1 MNGPPIVALSGG
13 PKDGA
18 VPAGDRTCF
27 RKYRRHDG
35 QVSTTTGPARVDCDN
50 LLGQL
55 GPSRGWSGGP
65 KSLPRTSERQMPA
78 FLVWLSRLLPTNPIC
93 MRLVQGGSR
102 RTRHLLI
109 RGAYLGLL
117 MVLLF
122 FALLGQEGSM
132 KELAQRSASASTLA
146 AFAQVGLICILTPIF
161 MAGAIAQE
169 SSPRT
174 WEILLTTPLNA
185 LQIVLGSLFGRL
197 FFVFGLLLA
206 ALPLF
211 VTTQAFGGVP
221 GEAIIASTWVAAASA
236 MVMGSVAIALSV
248 IGGAGKRSVFAFY
261 AAVLVY
267 LFATWAG
274 DQLLRQPVAVGSDAS
289 FTTFFTPLNPFLVL
303 ESVLMTNTY
312 QPHEMAGTGSGI
324 FAAIWFGRPVSAY
337 GWLCT
342 LVTMSLVGACTFSVR
357 RIGGRAV
364 RLPIWRR
371 LFGKAN
377 ARSERAARKVGT
389 NPIAWRERHL
399 RSGSAMAILGRWA
412 FFVVGLAAGAL
423 LLILHRTQ
431 HLDAAQLRLGLG
443 ALLGA
448 ETLVVL
454 FTAINLSAT
463 AVSREREDGTLDLV
477 LTTPIQPGPYLS
489 GKLLGLFEFMLP
501 MILVPPITLAMASL
515 YVLASGFGVPG
526 GVMVV
531 ELAGTTRVEVPMIL
545 PEGAL
550 TFGAVFVA
558 FTAFCIMVG
567 LQWSIRSK
575 GTIGSTVAAVCV
587 TLAVAGV
594 LGLCGSAAGGSIP
607 VVGAVLVAL
616 SPVNLLVAVIA
627 PGSAI
632 AGSLEDPSA
641 ARMAL
646 LVGSGI
652 AVAVAIAVVIGM
664 HTTMKR
670 SFMFTVRKLAGTN

>member
-1 MNGPPIVALSGG
+1 
-13 PKDGA
+13 
-18 VPAGDRTCF
+18 
-27 RKYRRHDG
+27 
-35 QVSTTTGPARVDCDN
+35 
-50 LLGQL
+50 
-55 GPSRGWSGGP
+55 
-65 KSLPRTSERQMPA
+65 MPA
-78 FLVWLSRLLPTNPIC
+78 ILVWLSRLLPTNPIC
-93 MRLVQGGSR
+93 QRLIQGGSR

-109 RGAYLGLL
+109 RGGYLGFL

-132 KELAQRSASASTLA
+132 RELAQRGAFASTVA

-185 LQIVLGSLFGRL
+185 MQIVLGSLFGRL

-236 MVMGSVAIALSV
+236 MVMGSVAVALSV

-274 DQLLRQPVAVGSDAS
+274 DQLLRQPIAVGSDAS

-303 ESVLMTNTY
+303 ESVLMTNRY
-312 QPHEMAGTGSGI
+312 LPHEMAGTGSGVL
-324 FAAIWFGRPVSAY
+324 ASIWFGRPVSAY
-337 GWLCT
+337 GWLSVLITLGLVVACT
-342 LVTMSLVGACTFSVR
+342 LSVR

-371 LFGKAN
+371 IFGGAN
-377 ARSERAARKVGT
+377 ARSERTARRVGT
-389 NPIAWRERHL
+389 NPVAWRERHL
-399 RSGSAMAILGRWA
+399 RSGSAAAILGRWA
-412 FFVVGLAAGAL
+412 FFTLGLVAGAVL
-423 LLILHRTQ
+423 LFMHRAQ
-431 HLDAAQLRLGLG
+431 QIDSSQLRLGLG

-463 AVSREREDGTLDLV
+463 AVSREREDGTLDLI

-489 GKLLGLFEFMLP
+489 GKLIGLFEFMLP
-501 MILVPPITLAMASL
+501 MILVPPLTLAMVSI
-515 YVLASGFGVPG
+515 YVLANGFGVPG
-526 GVMVV
+526 GVEVTEMV
-531 ELAGTTRVEVPMIL
+531 GTTRVQVPVIL

-550 TFGAVFVA
+550 TFGAVFLA

-575 GTIGSTVAAVCV
+575 GTIGSTVAAVGV

-594 LGLCGSAAGGSIP
+594 LGLCGGAAGSSIP

-616 SPVNLLVAVIA
+616 SPANLLVAVIA
-627 PGSAI
+627 PGSAV
-632 AGSLEDPSA
+632 AGSLEDPNA

-646 LVGSGI
+646 LVGAGI
-652 AVAVAIAVVIGM
+652 AVAVFIAIVFGM

-670 SFMFTVRKLAGTN
+670 TFMFTVRKLAGTN

>member
-1 MNGPPIVALSGG
+1 
-13 PKDGA
+13 
-18 VPAGDRTCF
+18 
-27 RKYRRHDG
+27 
-35 QVSTTTGPARVDCDN
+35 
-50 LLGQL
+50 
-55 GPSRGWSGGP
+55 
-65 KSLPRTSERQMPA
+65 MPA
-78 FLVWLSRLLPTNPIC
+78 ILVWLSRLLPTNPIC

-109 RGAYLGLL
+109 RGGYLGLL

-132 KELAQRSASASTLA
+132 KELAQRGAAASTVA

-174 WEILLTTPLNA
+174 WEILLATPLNA

-221 GEAIIASTWVAAASA
+221 GMAIIASTWVAAASA
-236 MVMGSVAIALSV
+236 MVMGSVAVALSV

-274 DQLLRQPVAVGSDAS
+274 DQLMRAPVSVGSDAS
-289 FTTFFTPLNPFLVL
+289 FTTLFTPLNPFLVL
-303 ESVLMTNTY
+303 ESVLLTNQY

-324 FAAIWFGRPVSAY
+324 FASIWFGRPVAAY
-337 GWLCT
+337 GWLCVLT
-342 LVTMSLVGACTFSVR
+342 TMGLVAACTLTVR
-357 RIGGRAV
+357 QIGGRAV
-364 RLPIWRR
+364 RIPIWRR
-371 LFGKAN
+371 IFGRVD
-377 ARSERAARKVGT
+377 ARSERAARRVGT
-389 NPIAWRERHL
+389 NPVAWRERHL

-412 FFVVGLAAGAL
+412 FFTIGLVTGAVL
-423 LLILHRTQ
+423 LYLHRAQ
-431 HLDAAQLRLGLG
+431 QLDSLQLRLGLG

-463 AVSREREDGTLDLV
+463 AVSREREDGTLDLI

-489 GKLLGLFEFMLP
+489 GKLLGLFEFLLP
-501 MILVPPITLAMASL
+501 MILVPPITLAMASI
-515 YVLASGFGVPG
+515 YVLAGGFGVPG
-526 GVMVV
+526 GVEVTEM
-531 ELAGTTRVEVPMIL
+531 AGTARVQMPMIL
-545 PEGAL
+545 PEGAIS
-550 TFGAVFVA
+550 FGAVFLA

-575 GTIGSTVAAVCV
+575 GTIGSTLAAVGV

-594 LGLCGSAAGGSIP
+594 LGLCGGAAGSSIP

-616 SPVNLLVAVIA
+616 SPANLLMAVVS

-632 AGSLEDPSA
+632 AGSMEDPTA
-641 ARMAL
+641 ARWAL
-646 LVGSGI
+646 LVGAGI
-652 AVAVAIAVVIGM
+652 AVGVFAAVVYGM

-670 SFMFTVRKLAGTN
+670 TFMFTVRRLAGTN

>member
-1 MNGPPIVALSGG
+1 
-13 PKDGA
+13 
-18 VPAGDRTCF
+18 
-27 RKYRRHDG
+27 
-35 QVSTTTGPARVDCDN
+35 
-50 LLGQL
+50 
-55 GPSRGWSGGP
+55 
-65 KSLPRTSERQMPA
+65 MPA
-78 FLVWLSRLLPTNPIC
+78 ILVWLSRLLPTNPIC
-93 MRLVQGGSR
+93 LRLVQGGSR

-132 KELAQRSASASTLA
+132 KELAQRGAGASTLA

-211 VTTQAFGGVP
+211 ITTQAFGGVP
-221 GEAIIASTWVAAASA
+221 GEAIVASTWVAAASA
-236 MVMGSVAIALSV
+236 MVMGAVAVALSV
-248 IGGAGKRSVFAFY
+248 VGGAGKRSVFIFY

-267 LFATWAG
+267 LFATWAV
-274 DQLLRQPVAVGSDAS
+274 DLLLREPVAVGSTAT
-289 FTTFFTPLNPFLVL
+289 FTTVTTPLNPFLVL
-303 ESVLMTNTY
+303 ESVLMSNSY
-312 QPHEMAGTGSGI
+312 QPHELAGTGAGALTS
-324 FAAIWFGRPVSAY
+324 FWFGRPVAAY
-337 GWLCT
+337 GWLCIIVTTVLIAAST
-342 LVTMSLVGACTFSVR
+342 LSVR
-357 RIGGRAV
+357 RIGSRAV
-364 RLPIWRR
+364 ALPLWRR
-371 LFGKAN
+371 LFGKATS
-377 ARSERAARKVGT
+377 RSERAARKVGT
-389 NPIAWRERHL
+389 NPVAWRERHL
-399 RSGSAMAILGRWA
+399 RSGSAMAMAGRWA
-412 FFVVGLAAGAL
+412 FFVLGLLSGFV
-423 LLILHRTQ
+423 LLILHWRGT
-431 HLDAAQLRLGLG
+431 LDSAQLRVALG

-463 AVSREREDGTLDLV
+463 AVSREREDGTLDLI

-489 GKLLGLFEFMLP
+489 GKLLGLFEFLLP
-501 MILVPPITLAMASL
+501 MILVPPLTLALAAI
-515 YVLASGFGVPG
+515 YVLGNGFGVAG
-526 GVMVV
+526 GVSVTEIV
-531 ELAGTTRVEVPMIL
+531 GTTRVEVPLIL
-545 PEGAL
+545 PEGAI

-575 GTIGSTVAAVCV
+575 GTIGSTLAAVGV

-594 LGLCGSAAGGSIP
+594 LGLCGGAAGASIP
-607 VVGAVLVAL
+607 VVGAVMVAL
-616 SPVNLLVAVIA
+616 SPVNLLAAVVS
-627 PGSAI
+627 PGWAVS
-632 AGSLEDPSA
+632 GSLEDPVA
-641 ARMAL
+641 ARTAL
-646 LVGSGI
+646 LVGS
-652 AVAVAIAVVIGM
+652 AIAVVAFLAVVVGM
-664 HTTMKR
+664 HMTMKR